1 MIKLL
6 KQMKLKEALGAL
18 LCALLV
24 VCQIYFDLA
33 LPDYMSDLTML
44 IKTPGSTV
52 SEIWNTGL
60 SMLGCVM
67 ISAALSIACG
77 FLAARTAAGFSFTMR
92 EKVFAKV
99 IGLSMQEMRTFSIPS
114 LINRTTNDIN
124 QIQMLIAVGLQMII
138 KAPIMAVWAIIK
150 IVGKSWELSLVTAG
164 FVVAILA
171 IMITVLI
178 VLLPRFKRVQRMMD
192 DINRIARENLS
203 GISVVH
209 AFNAEDCQ
217 NAKFDRANSALIKTQ
232 LFNQRTMALLMPVL
246 SFAMNALALAIY
258 WVGAALIN
266 NIPVADMLARL
277 SAFSNVIVF
286 STYATYVVMSLMMLV
301 MVFMFLPAA
310 AVSASRINEVLDS
323 CASIAEGSETSAG
336 ESGTLEFRN
345 VSFRYPD
352 SAENGLNDISFKAG
366 KGETVAFIG
375 ATGSGKT
382 TLVSLIARMYDV
394 TQGEILIDGI
404 NIKDYT
410 FDALYDRLGYV
421 TQRAVMFSGTIA
433 ENVAFGEAAGEVKD
447 EDVARALRIAKAS
460 EFVDKLE
467 KGADS
472 PVAQGGVN
480 FSGGQKQRLSIARA
494 LARKPEIL
502 IFDDSFSALDYATDR
517 ELRSGLAKEFG
528 DTTKIIVAQRIGSI
542 RNADKIIVLDGGC
555 AVGIGTHEQLLESC
569 DVYREI
575 VLSQLSSDE
584 LNRQEG
590 VSL

>member
-6 KQMKLKEALGAL
+6 KQMKLREALSAL

-24 VCQIYFDLA
+24 VGQIYFDLA
-33 LPDYMSDLTML
+33 LPDYMSELTIL

-52 SEIWNTGL
+52 AQVWDTGL
-60 SMLGCVM
+60 SMLVCVL
-67 ISAALSIACG
+67 ISAALSVFCG
-77 FLAARTAAGFSFTMR
+77 YLAARTAAGFSFTVR
-92 EKVFAKV
+92 SKVFGKV
-99 IGLSMQEMRTFSIPS
+99 MGLSMQQMQAFSVPS

-124 QIQMLIAVGLQMII
+124 QVQMFIALGLQMII
-138 KAPIMAVWAIIK
+138 KAPIMAVWAVIK
-150 IVGKSWELSLVTAG
+150 IIGKSWELSLVTAV
-164 FVVAILA
+164 FVVAILSV
-171 IMITVLI
+171 MITILI
-178 VLLPRFKRVQRMMD
+178 VLLPRFKRVQRMID

-203 GISVVH
+203 GINVVH

-217 NAKFDRANSALIKTQ
+217 NTKFDHANSKLIKTQ
-232 LFNQRTMALLMPVL
+232 LFNQRTFALLMPAL
-246 SFAMNALALAIY
+246 TFAMNGLALSIY

-266 NIPVADMLARL
+266 EIPVVQMMERL
-277 SAFSNVIVF
+277 TYFSDVIVF

-310 AVSASRINEVLDS
+310 AVSASRVNEVLDS
-323 CASIAEGSETSAG
+323 TGGVSEGSITRSDET
-336 ESGTLEFRN
+336 GTLEFRN

-352 SAENGLNDISFKAG
+352 SAQDDLVNISFKAER
-366 KGETVAFIG
+366 GETIAFIG

-382 TLVSLIARMYDV
+382 TLVSLIARMYDA
-394 TQGEILIDGI
+394 TEGEILIDGI
-404 NIKDYT
+404 NIKDYA
-410 FDALYDRLGYV
+410 FDTLYNKIGYV

-433 ENVAFGEAAGEVKD
+433 ENVAFGEAAEEISGDDIKK
-447 EDVARALRIAKAS
+447 ALRLAKAS

-467 KGADS
+467 KGTAS

-517 ELRSGLAKEFG
+517 ELRLGLSKELSG
-528 DTTKIIVAQRIGSI
+528 TTRLIVAQRVGSI
-542 RNADKIIVLDGGC
+542 RNADKIIVLDGGR
-555 AVGIGTHEQLLESC
+555 AVGIGTHEQLLENC
-569 DVYREI
+569 EIYREI

-584 LNRQEG
+584 LDK
-590 VSL
+590 

>member
-6 KQMKLKEALGAL
+6 KQMKLREALSAL

-33 LPDYMSDLTML
+33 LPDYMSELTLL

-52 SEIWNTGL
+52 SQVWSKGL
-60 SMLGCVM
+60 PMLGCVL
-67 ISAALSIACG
+67 ISAALAVACG
-77 FLAARTAAGFSFTMR
+77 FLAARTAAGFSFTIR
-92 EKVFAKV
+92 ERVFSKV
-99 IGLSMQEMRTFSIPS
+99 IGLSMQEMQAFSIPS

-124 QIQMLIAVGLQMII
+124 QIQMLLAVGLQMII
-138 KAPIMAVWAIIK
+138 KAPVMAVWAIIK

-164 FVVAILA
+164 FVAAILTV
-171 IMITVLI
+171 MITVMF
-178 VLLPRFKRVQRMMD
+178 VLLPRFKRVQRMID

-217 NAKFDRANSALIKTQ
+217 NAKFDNANSALIKTQ
-232 LFNQRTMALLMPVL
+232 LFNQRTFALLMPTL
-246 SFAMNALALAIY
+246 SFAMNGLALAIY

-266 NIPVADMLARL
+266 NIPAADMLARL
-277 SAFSNVIVF
+277 NSFSNVIVF

-310 AVSASRINEVLDS
+310 AVSASRINEVLNS
-323 CASIAEGSETSAG
+323 RSSISEGGETRAN

-352 SAENGLNDISFKAG
+352 SSENGLNNISFKVSR
-366 KGETVAFIG
+366 GETVAFIG

-410 FDALYDRLGYV
+410 FDSLYDRIGYV
-421 TQRAVMFSGTIA
+421 TQKAVMFSGTIR
-433 ENVAFGEAAGEVKD
+433 ENVAFGEAAREVTD
-447 EDVARALRIAKAS
+447 EDVAKALRLAKAS

-467 KGADS
+467 KGTGAS
-472 PVAQGGVN
+472 VAQGGVN

-502 IFDDSFSALDYATDR
+502 IFDDSFSALDYATDKSLRLGLAR
-517 ELRSGLAKEFG
+517 ELG
-528 DTTKIIVAQRIGSI
+528 DTTKLIVAQRIGSI
-542 RNADKIIVLDGGC
+542 RNADRIIVLDDGC

-575 VLSQLSSDE
+575 VLSQLSIDE
-584 LNRQEG
+584 LNK
-590 VSL
+590 

>member
-6 KQMKLKEALGAL
+6 KQMKLREALSAL

-33 LPDYMSDLTML
+33 LPDYMSDLTLL

-52 SEIWNTGL
+52 SQIWSKGL
-60 SMLGCVM
+60 PMLGCVL
-67 ISAALSIACG
+67 ISAALAVACG
-77 FLAARTAAGFSFTMR
+77 FLAARTAAGFSFTIR
-92 EKVFAKV
+92 EKVFSKV
-99 IGLSMQEMRTFSIPS
+99 IGLSMQEMQAFSIPS

-124 QIQMLIAVGLQMII
+124 QIQMLLAVGLQMII
-138 KAPIMAVWAIIK
+138 KAPVMAVWAIIK

-164 FVVAILA
+164 FVAAILTV
-171 IMITVLI
+171 MITVMF

-217 NAKFDRANSALIKTQ
+217 NAKFDSANSALIKTQ
-232 LFNQRTMALLMPVL
+232 LFNQRTFALLMPTL
-246 SFAMNALALAIY
+246 SFAMNGLALAIY

-266 NIPVADMLARL
+266 NLPAADMLARL
-277 SAFSNVIVF
+277 SSFSNVIVF

-323 CASIAEGSETSAG
+323 RSSISEGGETRAE

-352 SAENGLNDISFKAG
+352 SGENGLNNISFKVSR
-366 KGETVAFIG
+366 GETVAFIG

-410 FDALYDRLGYV
+410 FDALYDRIGYV
-421 TQRAVMFSGTIA
+421 TQKAVMFSGTIS
-433 ENVAFGEAAGEVKD
+433 ENVAFGEAACEVTD
-447 EDVARALRIAKAS
+447 EDVAKALRLAKAS

-467 KGADS
+467 KGTGA

-502 IFDDSFSALDYATDR
+502 IFDDSFSALDYATDKS
-517 ELRSGLAKEFG
+517 LRLGLAKELG
-528 DTTKIIVAQRIGSI
+528 DTTKLIVAQRIGSI
-542 RNADKIIVLDGGC
+542 RNADRIIVLDDGC

-575 VLSQLSSDE
+575 VLSQLSGDE
-584 LNRQEG
+584 LNK
-590 VSL
+590 

>member
-6 KQMKLKEALGAL
+6 KQMKLREALSAL

-33 LPDYMSDLTML
+33 LPDYMSELTLL

-52 SEIWNTGL
+52 SQVWSKGL
-60 SMLGCVM
+60 PMLGCVL
-67 ISAALSIACG
+67 ISAALAVACG
-77 FLAARTAAGFSFTMR
+77 FLAARTAAGFSFTIR
-92 EKVFAKV
+92 ERVFSKV
-99 IGLSMQEMRTFSIPS
+99 IGLSMQEMQAFSIPS

-124 QIQMLIAVGLQMII
+124 QIQMLLAVGLQMII
-138 KAPIMAVWAIIK
+138 KAPVMAVWAIIK

-164 FVVAILA
+164 FVAAILTV
-171 IMITVLI
+171 MITVMF
-178 VLLPRFKRVQRMMD
+178 VLLPRFKRVQRMID

-217 NAKFDRANSALIKTQ
+217 NAKFDNANSALIKTQ
-232 LFNQRTMALLMPVL
+232 LFNQRTFALLMPTL
-246 SFAMNALALAIY
+246 SFAMNGLALAIY

-266 NIPVADMLARL
+266 NIPAADMLARL
-277 SAFSNVIVF
+277 NSFSNVIVF

-310 AVSASRINEVLDS
+310 AVSASRINEVLNS
-323 CASIAEGSETSAG
+323 RSSISEGGETRAK

-352 SAENGLNDISFKAG
+352 SSENGLNNISFKVSR
-366 KGETVAFIG
+366 GETVAFIG

-410 FDALYDRLGYV
+410 FDALYDRIGYV
-421 TQRAVMFSGTIA
+421 TQKAVMFSGTIR
-433 ENVAFGEAAGEVKD
+433 ENVAFGEAAREVTD
-447 EDVARALRIAKAS
+447 EDVAKALRLAKAS

-467 KGADS
+467 KGTGAS
-472 PVAQGGVN
+472 VAQGGVN

-502 IFDDSFSALDYATDR
+502 IFDDSFSALDYATDKSLRLGLAR
-517 ELRSGLAKEFG
+517 ELG
-528 DTTKIIVAQRIGSI
+528 DTTKLIVAQRIGSI
-542 RNADKIIVLDGGC
+542 RNADRIIVLDDGC

-575 VLSQLSSDE
+575 VLSQLSIDE
-584 LNRQEG
+584 LNK
-590 VSL
+590 